1 MHQEMIRK
9 DTSNQAFGRLQ
20 LYITFS
26 FEKKK
31 IYCQH
36 ARTEYCVKN
45 DYFVIFLVYFFFHVL
60 LCFLA
65 ASYRILSPSKGFG
78 WIPKLNPQNKKQA
91 EYYWLV
97 PDLISIKR
105 ACFNISK
112 LEMLLFSPLYQN
124 IYKWSI
130 SIF

>member
-1 MHQEMIRK
+1 MIRK

-26 FEKKK
+26 FEKKNILLACK
-31 IYCQH
+31 DRVLC
-36 ARTEYCVKN
+36 EKWLFC
-45 DYFVIFLVYFFFHVL
+45 DIFSILFFHVL